1 MDIGVLRGIL
11 TATILVLFLG
21 IWVWSWSRKRR
32 QDFDAA
38 AALPLSDDT
47 RPPNNVMNK
56 EQSS

>member
-11 TATILVLFLG
+11 TAIILVLFLA
-21 IWVWSWSRKRR
+21 IWALSWSRNRR

-38 AALPLSDDT
+38 AALPLGDDT
-47 RPPNNVMNK
+47 RPPKNVTNK